1 MDMTTLEL
9 LDPELKVRLRQR
21 PRLSCKKCH
30 SSFPSVL
37 DLSEHDR
44 VDHKRTGNE
53 DNKLY

>member
-1 MDMTTLEL
+1 MTTLEL

-21 PRLSCKKCH
+21 PRHSCEKCH

-53 DNKLY
+53 DNKSY